1 MGLDMYLF
9 ESEKKNATFDDW
21 EESEELIYWRK
32 ANAIHRWFVVNVQDY
47 KDDCEIYPVSKE
59 KLEKLLYTCKEV
71 LNDYTKA
78 RELLPTQE
86 GFFFGSTLYDDDY
99 FDDIIFTMNNLIK
112 ILNRKDLK
120 NLYYC
125 SSW

>member
-9 ESEKKNATFDDW
+9 ESEKENATFDDW
-21 EESEELIYWRK
+21 AESEELIYWRK
-32 ANAIHRWFVVNVQDY
+32 ANAIHRWFVINVQDY
-47 KDDCEIYPVSKE
+47 KDDCEIYSVSKE
-59 KLEKLLYTCKEV
+59 KLEELLYTCKEV

-112 ILNRKDLK
+112 VLNRKDLK

>member
-9 ESEKKNATFDDW
+9 ESEKENATFNDW
-21 EESEELIYWRK
+21 ANSEELIYWRK
-32 ANAIHRWFVVNVQDY
+32 ANAIHRWFVINVQDY

-59 KLEKLLYTCKEV
+59 KLKELLYTCKEV

-78 RELLPTQE
+78 KELLPTQE

-112 ILNRKDLK
+112 ILNNKDLK

>member
-9 ESEKKNATFDDW
+9 ESEKENATFDDW
-21 EESEELIYWRK
+21 AESEELIYWRK
-32 ANAIHRWFVVNVQDY
+32 ANAIHRWFVINVQDY
-47 KDDCEIYPVSKE
+47 NDDCEIYLVSKE
-59 KLEKLLYTCKEV
+59 KLEELLYTCKEV

-112 ILNRKDLK
+112 VLNRKDLK

>member
-9 ESEKKNATFDDW
+9 ESEKENATFDDW
-21 EESEELIYWRK
+21 EDSKELIYWRK
-32 ANAIHRWFVVNVQDY
+32 ANAIHRWFVINVQDY

-59 KLEKLLYTCKEV
+59 KLEELLYTCKEV

-112 ILNRKDLK
+112 ILNRKDLE

>member
-9 ESEKKNATFDDW
+9 ESEKENATFDDW
-21 EESEELIYWRK
+21 KYSEELIYWRK

-78 RELLPTQE
+78 KELLPTKE